1 MQYINPNYHSWVALP
16 LVGNIVVDNVII
28 NNVFMGIDDFNDNYI
43 YLLLNID
50 GTQSV
55 IDYIYNITINNENYL
70 NYQLIDNDL
79 LLLKFKVK
87 DKKVYKTLL
96 NGDYANLDKDYHTF
110 ADSFIANCVRT
121 TRNGYLF
128 FYRMLFLILDNS
140 AQLITD
146 YWIPL
151 FEDESEW
158 LVKEIKNSGKYFS
171 APSPESNNLFTNY
184 AKNILKKEYEISI

>member
-1 MQYINPNYHSWVALP
+1 
-16 LVGNIVVDNVII
+16 
-28 NNVFMGIDDFNDNYI
+28 MGIDDFNDNYI